1 MSDGAYLIRHFQE
14 ISRELSSIPDMN
26 LLYKRAVEGLQ
37 DLGFDRAAL
46 FLYDSM
52 TNEMQGTWGTDER
65 GRTID
70 ESDYRSKVGPEK
82 AHVTETLTMG
92 RSMRVWKNLDLK
104 VGDHVVGSGWN
115 AMVVLQDSDRVFGM
129 IFVDNLVSQKPLSR
143 IEEEILTLYGGTVS
157 TLILS
162 RQFAALSEKYKA
174 QNELKDKLFTILAHD
189 LRGPIGNLSVTLGF
203 ACDQPM
209 EHESLMGFLQEGRQ
223 ASLRTYNLLENVL
236 GWVRGQIEE
245 VAALRERIPVVRT
258 LVSVQVWLEAQA
270 KTKGVRL
277 VVECPE
283 NLTVIGDERMLET
296 IIRNL
301 VSNAVKYSP
310 KGGNVYLRGLCTGGA
325 IILEVKDEGIGMSPD
340 KVAALFVSQQKKSQP
355 GTNGEGG
362 SGLGLMFSSDLA
374 RTLGGRLEAWSE
386 VGKGSSFHLILPDH
400 LDGDLCP
407 DAF

>member
-1 MSDGAYLIRHFQE
+1 MSDGAYLIRHLQE
-14 ISRELSSIPDMN
+14 ISRELALMPG
-26 LLYKRAVEGLQ
+26 LAELYKRAVEGLQ

-46 FLYDSM
+46 FLYDAM
-52 TNEMQGTWGTDER
+52 TNELQGTWGTDDK
-65 GRTID
+65 GRIFD
-70 ESDYRSKVGPEK
+70 ESRYRSKIGADK
-82 AHVTETLTMG
+82 AHLKETLDQ
-92 RSMRVWKNLDLK
+92 RRAMRVWRHKDLT
-104 VGDHVVGSGWN
+104 VGDTIVGVGWN
-115 AMVVLQDSDRVFGM
+115 AVVVLQDSDRVFGM
-129 IFVDNLVSQKPLSR
+129 LFVDNLITQKPLTR
-143 IEEEILTLYGGTVS
+143 LEEEILTLYGRTVS

-162 RQFAALSEKYKA
+162 RQFAELSEKYRS

-209 EHESLMGFLQEGRQ
+209 DQESLMGFLQEGRQ

-245 VAALRERIPVVRT
+245 VAALRERIPVVRS

-283 NLTVIGDERMLET
+283 SLTVVGDERMMET
-296 IIRNL
+296 IVRNL

-310 KGGNVYLRGLCTGGA
+310 RGGTVFLRGLCTGGE
-325 IILEVKDEGIGMSPD
+325 IWIEVVDQGVGMPPE
-340 KVAALFVSQQKKSQP
+340 KVAGLFVNQQKKSAP
-355 GTNGEGG
+355 GTAGESG

-374 RTLGGRLEAWSE
+374 RALGGRMEAESE
-386 VGKGSSFHLILPDH
+386 PGRGSTFRLVLADH
-400 LDGDLCP
+400 LDGELCP
-407 DAF
+407 EA

>member
-14 ISRELSSIPDMN
+14 ISQELAVIPDMSA
-26 LLYKRAVEGLQ
+26 LYKRAVEGIQ

-46 FLYDSM
+46 FLYDPV
-52 TNEMQGTWGTDER
+52 THEIQGTWGTDAR
-65 GRTID
+65 GRIVD
-70 ESDYRSKVGPEK
+70 ESSFRVKLGPDR
-82 AHVTETLTMG
+82 AHVRETLEMG
-92 RSMRVWKNLDLK
+92 RTVRVWKNKDLML
-104 VGDHVVGSGWN
+104 GNDVVGSGWN
-115 AMVVLQDSDRVFGM
+115 AMVVLQDSNRVFGM
-129 IFVDNLVSQKPLSR
+129 LFVDNLLTHAPLSR
-143 IEEEILTLYGGTVS
+143 LDKEILTLYGGTVS

-162 RQFAALSEKYKA
+162 KQFAALSEKYKA

-209 EHESLMGFLQEGRQ
+209 DHDSLMGFLHEGRQ

-270 KTKGVRL
+270 KAKGVKL
-277 VVECPE
+277 AVECPD
-283 NLTVIGDERMLET
+283 NLTVIGDERMVET
-296 IIRNL
+296 IVRNL

-310 KGGNVYLRGLCTGGA
+310 KGGTIFLRGYCTGTA
-325 IILEVKDEGIGMSPD
+325 IVLEVKDQGVGMPPE
-340 KVAALFVSQQKKSQP
+340 KVATLFISQQKKSQP
-355 GTNGEGG
+355 GTEGEGG

-374 RTLGGRLEAWSE
+374 RALGGHLEVESE
-386 VGKGSSFHLILPDH
+386 VGKGSSFRLVLADY
-400 LDGDLCP
+400 LDGDLVP
-407 DAF
+407 PTP